1 MRRLLPFVFGMLF
14 LAGCA
19 TQQDLNAVKWEV
31 DALKTRVAKAED
43 KLKEKERLTEQ
54 GLGNQAQLLAQYHE
68 LKEQVASLQGGM
80 EETKASTKGTVK
92 EDRLAALEREVM
104 DLKALVETQK
114 EPPRSLYETGLEKYR
129 AGRYAEAMAD
139 LKSYLDAGADPALAD
154 DAQFW
159 IGESLYSM
167 EKYEDALLQYD
178 MVAKR
183 YSKGDKVP
191 DALLK
196 EGMAFHKTGDSQ
208 TGNLVLQRLIQGYPA
223 TEAAAKAKKIVKD
236 GLPRE

>member
-1 MRRLLPFVFGMLF
+1 MKRLVPFIFGMFF

-31 DALKTRVAKAED
+31 DALKTRVARAED

-54 GLGNQAQLLAQYHE
+54 GLGNQAELLAHYSE
-68 LKEQVASLQGGM
+68 LKEQIASLQGSV
-80 EETKASTKGTVK
+80 EEIKATSKGSAK
-92 EDRLAALEREVM
+92 DDRLAALEREIS
-104 DLKALVETQK
+104 DLRALVDAQK
-114 EPPRSLYETGLEKYR
+114 EPPKSLYETGLEKYR

-139 LKSYLDAGADPALAD
+139 LKSYIASSPDPNLAD

-159 IGESLYSM
+159 IGESLFSM
-167 EKYEDALLQYD
+167 EKYEDAILQYD
-178 MVAKR
+178 LVTKR

-191 DALLK
+191 EALLK
-196 EGMAFHKTGDSQ
+196 EGMAFYKTGDGQ

-223 TEAAAKAKKIVKD
+223 TEAAAKARKIVKD
-236 GLPRE
+236 GLPKD

>member
-1 MRRLLPFVFGMLF
+1 MRRLVPFVFGMLF

-43 KLKEKERLTEQ
+43 RLKEKERLTEQ

-114 EPPRSLYETGLEKYR
+114 EPPKSLYETGLEKYR
-129 AGRYAEAMAD
+129 AGRYA
-139 LKSYLDAGADPALAD
+139 GPDPALAD

-208 TGNLVLQRLIQGYPA
+208 TGNLVLQRLIQAYPA